1 MKLAASAGRMLML
14 AACAFAVSLASACST
29 LNAIGGGSSE
39 PSVSPRTAVVAA
51 ADKVEPVIKEVTV
64 LLAAG
69 VVSNN
74 VADDIRQYGPLLLRI
89 ADAYSAGARA
99 CLNTGGQLVT
109 DTTTGGECTPSTLRG
124 LYNAFDGEVLN
135 WMIDAS
141 QRGDQDVANVILG
154 ARLVISLVPPP
165 TPGGP
170 FPGYRDEPDV
180 SLVQYDARMVQLRE
194 TFLQMIAAANAVAD
208 RTS

>member
-1 MKLAASAGRMLML
+1 MKLLASAGRAL
-14 AACAFAVSLASACST
+14 ALAVVAFGVMLASACGT
-29 LNAIGGGSSE
+29 LNSFAGGSSE
-39 PSVSPRTAVVAA
+39 PSVSPRTAVLAA
-51 ADKVEPVIKEVTV
+51 AEKIEPVVKEVTV

-69 VVSNN
+69 VVSDN

-89 ADAYSAGARA
+89 ADSYSAGARA
-99 CLNTGGQLVT
+99 CLNAGGQLVT

-141 QRGDQDVANVILG
+141 ARGDQDVANVILG
-154 ARLVISLVPPP
+154 ARLVVSLVPPP

-180 SLVQYDARMVQLRE
+180 PLVQYDARMAQLRASFE
-194 TFLQMIAAANAVAD
+194 QMIAAAAAVAD
-208 RTS
+208 RVS